1 MYSLGQ
7 VKISKK
13 MKPGKYIFV
22 ICLEDLGQ
30 NLGGNIWLTWYSN
43 K

>member
-30 NLGGNIWLTWYSN
+30 NLGGNI
-43 K
+43 